1 MDVKDVSEAE
11 EFAAYFQQLQ
21 IAAERA
27 RSMKGQIPRDHPSP
41 FMLVGDFNMAR
52 ARAMIEM
59 AMKPRQY
66 HVKTS
71 QMPSAYLPCNRSE
84 NELQPLPISKM
95 RLEEHHRG
103 TYVLVRTM
111 TMPNKIN
118 VILAIAEDEEGTAVL
133 LQLYNQP
140 EEPEFDIE
148 DILPQGSVCLIKE
161 PFFKKA
167 TDGKYSL
174 RVDHVGDFCL
184 LARDDERIPQRW
196 RSVPHFAPN
205 SESIRARGNTAVGQ
219 KKWGRAEKLY
229 TEAIAAATTPEH
241 KRMAL
246 LNRSLANLRL
256 QRPEKAL
263 LDAVNARSNDTPT
276 EKGLFRE
283 AKAHY
288 ALEQFDLCAGKLQ
301 QVLALNPEN
310 KEAEMELERTGRRIV
325 EQVTGGFKWKHMH
338 KQAKETP
345 PIIDCATYSS
355 PVEIRD
361 STGRG
366 RGLFTTKPVKAGEL
380 LLCEKAFSY
389 VYADQ
394 NDHTASKNLKVLMN
408 LDSKKMTMGGQAT
421 LVSTVVQ
428 KLYHNPEAA
437 SRFMDL
443 YHGDYE
449 VVNASPGE
457 QVAVDT
463 FLVER
468 IIGLNCFGAPR
479 TTLEYLKKRGVD
491 QGQEDRSQTT
501 CGIWTTASF
510 INHSCIGNCFRAFI
524 GDMMIVRASRDLDV
538 GAELLF
544 CYQVPKEGA
553 DYQATQNDLKSWGFI
568 CRCELCEEKKA
579 TSGPAFQKRQRL
591 VQILKSSMRS
601 CRTVAHEAKVLKLL
615 SQVED
620 TYSGGKGTPRPEACA
635 IYLALGQKRV
645 DRRKFAQG
653 LEFAIKGLEALGFEV
668 VASPRGKASGE
679 PTLEIKKWGE
689 ANEYLMQAFLT
700 MFRSYE
706 KLAPELCQV
715 ARSYAETMYAIV
727 FGEKDTIGTMFEE
740 FK

>member
-11 EFAAYFQQLQ
+11 EFVAYFQQLQ
-21 IAAERA
+21 ITAERA
-27 RSMKGQIPRDHPSP
+27 RSMKGQIPLDHPSP
-41 FMLVGDFNMAR
+41 SMLVGHFEMAR
-52 ARAMIEM
+52 GRAIIEM
-59 AMKPRQY
+59 IMKPRQCY
-66 HVKTS
+66 IKTS
-71 QMPSAYLPCNRSE
+71 QMPPAYLPCNRPE

-103 TYVLVRTM
+103 THVLVRTM
-111 TMPNKIN
+111 TMPHKIN
-118 VILAIAEDEEGTAVL
+118 VVSAIAEDEEGTAVL

-140 EEPEFDIE
+140 EESEFDVE

-184 LARDDERIPQRW
+184 LPRDDERIPQQW
-196 RSVPHFAPN
+196 RSVPHFAPT
-205 SESIRARGNTAVGQ
+205 SESIRSRGNTAVRQ

-246 LNRSLANLRL
+246 CNRSLANLRL

-263 LDAVNARSNDTPT
+263 LDAVHARSNDTPT

-283 AKAHY
+283 SKAHY

-301 QVLALNPEN
+301 QVLALNPGN
-310 KEAEMELERTGRRIV
+310 KEAEVELERTGRRIV
-325 EQVTGGFKWKHMH
+325 EQVTGDFKWKHMH

-345 PIIDCATYSS
+345 PIIDCATYSG

-361 STGRG
+361 SPGRG
-366 RGLFTTKPVKAGEL
+366 RGLFTTRSVKAGEL

-389 VYADQ
+389 VYADE
-394 NDHTASKNLKVLMN
+394 NDPTASKNLKILMN
-408 LDSKKMTMGGQAT
+408 LDSKRMTMGGQAT

-428 KLYHNPEAA
+428 KLHHNPEAA

-449 VVNASPGE
+449 VGNASPGE
-457 QVAVDT
+457 QVVVDT

-468 IIGLNCFGAPR
+468 IISLNCFGAPR
-479 TTLEYLKKRGVD
+479 TTLEYLKK
-491 QGQEDRSQTT
+491 GQEDGSQTT

-510 INHSCIGNCFRAFI
+510 INHSCIGNCSRSFI
-524 GDMMIVRASRDLDV
+524 GDMMVVRASRDLDV

-544 CYQVPKEGA
+544 CYQVPNEKA
-553 DYQATQNDLKSWGFI
+553 DFQATQKGLKSWGFI

-579 TSGPAFQKRQRL
+579 TSEPAFQKRQRL
-591 VQILKSSMRS
+591 SQILGSSMRS
-601 CRTVAHEAKVLKLL
+601 CRTAAHEAKVLKLL

-620 TYSGGKGTPRPEACA
+620 TYSGGKGTPRPAVCA

-645 DRRKFAQG
+645 ERRKFAQG
-653 LEFAIKGLEALGFEV
+653 LEFTIKGLEALGFEV

-689 ANEYLMQAFLT
+689 ANRYLVQAFLT

-715 ARSYAETMYAIV
+715 ARGYAETMYAIV

>member
-1 MDVKDVSEAE
+1 MDVKDVSKAE

-21 IAAERA
+21 ITAERT
-27 RSMKGQIPRDHPSP
+27 RSMKGKIPLDHPSP
-41 FMLVGDFNMAR
+41 SMLVGDFNR
-52 ARAMIEM
+52 PGARAMIEM

-66 HVKTS
+66 YVKTS

-103 TYVLVRTM
+103 TYILVRIIM
-111 TMPNKIN
+111 MPHKIN
-118 VILAIAEDEEGTAVL
+118 VISAVAEDEE
-133 LQLYNQP
+133 
-140 EEPEFDIE
+140 EFDIE

-196 RSVPHFAPN
+196 RSVPPFAPN
-205 SESIRARGNTAVGQ
+205 SESIRSRGNTA
-219 KKWGRAEKLY
+219 
-229 TEAIAAATTPEH
+229 AIAAATTAEH
-241 KRMAL
+241 KHMAL
-246 LNRSLANLRL
+246 LSRSLANLRV

-263 LDAVNARSNDTPT
+263 LDAVHARSNDTPT

-283 AKAHY
+283 SKAHY

-310 KEAEMELERTGRRIV
+310 KEAEVELERTGRRIV
-325 EQVTGGFKWKHMH
+325 EQVTG
-338 KQAKETP
+338 
-345 PIIDCATYSS
+345 
-355 PVEIRD
+355 IRD
-361 STGRG
+361 SPGRG
-366 RGLFTTKPVKAGEL
+366 RGLFTTKSVKAGEL
-380 LLCEKAFSY
+380 LLCPKAFSY

-394 NDHTASKNLKVLMN
+394 NDHTASQNLKVLMN
-408 LDSKKMTMGGQAT
+408 LDSEKMTMGGQAT

-428 KLYHNPEAA
+428 KLYHNPETA

-449 VVNASPGE
+449 VVNGFPGE
-457 QVAVDT
+457 QVVVDT

-479 TTLEYLKKRGVD
+479 TTLEYSKKS
-491 QGQEDRSQTT
+491 QGDRSQTT

-510 INHSCIGNCFRAFI
+510 INHSCVGNCSRSFI
-524 GDMMIVRASRDLDV
+524 DDMMVVRASRDLDV

-553 DYQATQNDLKSWGFI
+553 DYQAIQKGLKSGVLI

-579 TSGPAFQKRQRL
+579 TSEPAFQKRQQL
-591 VQILKSSMRS
+591 LQILESSMRS
-601 CRTVAHEAKVLKLL
+601 CRTVAHEAKVFKLL

-620 TYSGGKGTPRPEACA
+620 TYSGGKGTPRPAACA
-635 IYLALGQKRV
+635 MYLALGQKRV

-689 ANEYLMQAFLT
+689 ANEYLIQAFLT

-706 KLAPELCQV
+706 KLAPELCQI